1 MQVALQLAKKAM
13 EQEEVPIGAVVMHG
27 FKILGKGFNQVEQL
41 KDATAHAEILALSAA
56 MQTLN
61 AKYLEEC
68 MLIVTVEPC
77 LMCYGAAMHARIK
90 TIFYAVE
97 QPKFGVSRYLEHFPV
112 EMIKIPSLENEART
126 LLQRF
131 FEAKR

>member
-1 MQVALQLAKKAM
+1 
-13 EQEEVPIGAVVMHG
+13 MHG
-27 FKILGKGFNQVEQL
+27 FKVLGKGFNQVERL
-41 KDATAHAEILALSAA
+41 KDATAHAEMLALSAA

-68 MLIVTVEPC
+68 LLIVTVEPC

-97 QPKFGVSRYLEHFPV
+97 QPKFGVSLYLNHLPV
-112 EMIKIPSLENEART
+112 EMIKVPSVENEAQA

-131 FEAKR
+131 FETKR